1 MQIQYPLV
9 SCVGLFLNW
18 WAIKYRLKSHLER
31 IWTHFLPDELWWL
44 SSDLVCNMDLVLTS
58 WAKWTQYSTV
68 EHYGLSSHLVSYVN
82 TPGEYK
88 NSAFTWWA
96 LWTKHSPGELSWVC
110 SHSHLLSYVGSVL
123 TGWAILA
130 NFSPRELCWL
140 SAHLVIYFGSV
151 STPVELHVCRL
162 RTPQWS
168 YEYVDLVLT
177 WWAMWAAV
185 SDTAV

>member
-9 SCVGLFLNW
+9 SCVGVFLNW
-18 WAIKYRLKSHLER
+18 WDIKYRLKSHLER

-96 LWTKHSPGELSWVC
+96 LWTKHSPGDLSWLC
-110 SHSHLLSYVGSVL
+110 PHSHLLSYVGSVL
-123 TGWAILA
+123 MVRLYWPI
-130 NFSPRELCWL
+130 SHP
-140 SAHLVIYFGSV
+140 V
-151 STPVELHVCRL
+151 SC
-162 RTPQWS
+162 
-168 YEYVDLVLT
+168 VDSVLT
-177 WWAMWAAV
+177 WWAILAHFSHLLSYVGSVLPGELSGLGAYLISYVGSGQWH
-185 SDTAV
+185 SCIL